1 MVILLYKYNSKICEN
16 IFKLS
21 NKISIITLFINLF
34 KTKYIKTL
42 LFILLLFILQK
53 SFSQNTVVSDIFEA
67 SKFCGFSKDSL
78 VNYFGDYEAGIE
90 SLGCGNEI
98 LMFLD
103 KKTFMPINNL
113 TFLIEWRKCLVVEL
127 YDEVCDEN
135 FAFYLTELENIF
147 LENKFEKISEK
158 EWYFIYKE
166 QKKRL
171 RILKYGNSV
180 SINIVNKY

>member
-1 MVILLYKYNSKICEN
+1 M
-16 IFKLS
+16 
-21 NKISIITLFINLF
+21 
-34 KTKYIKTL
+34 KTL
-42 LFILLLFILQK
+42 LLILLLFIFQK
-53 SFSQNTVVSDIFEA
+53 SFSQNNVVSDIFEA

-78 VNYFGDYEAGIE
+78 VNYFSDYEAGIE
-90 SLGCGNEI
+90 MLGCGNEI

-103 KKTFMPINNL
+103 KKKFMPINNL
-113 TFLIEWRKCLVVEL
+113 TF
-127 YDEVCDEN
+127 
-135 FAFYLTELENIF
+135 YLTTLENIF

-180 SINIVNKY
+180 SINIFDKY